1 MIVYTN
7 PIRLNALWRNSM
19 RFRLLLLVGL
29 ALTPV
34 ACDGNTASTSSLK
47 PGQEQK
53 QKETMKKTAPAD

>member
-1 MIVYTN
+1 
-7 PIRLNALWRNSM
+7 M

-34 ACDGNTASTSSLK
+34 ACDGSTSSTSSLK

-53 QKETMKKTAPAD
+53 QKETMKKTAPTD